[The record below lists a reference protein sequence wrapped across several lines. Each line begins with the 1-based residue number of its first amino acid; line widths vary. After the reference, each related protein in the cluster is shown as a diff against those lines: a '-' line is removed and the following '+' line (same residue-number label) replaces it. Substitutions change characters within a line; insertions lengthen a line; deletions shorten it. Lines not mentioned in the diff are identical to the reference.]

1 MLEFFKIAKSTY
13 FYTINTYSKI
23 DEDIELKDEISSIFK
38 ENKSRYGYRRIT
50 LELRNRGIIVNH
62 KRVKRLMSLLG
73 LYASIPTAK
82 YKSYKGDIGKKA
94 PNLLLIND
102 IDENGELI
110 NQTRDFT
117 TTSVN
122 QKWTTDVSEFH
133 ISEGKLYL
141 SPILDIHNREIIS
154 YSISKSSNFQQIK
167 EMLNIAF
174 EKYDDLEGLIFHS
187 DQGWQYQ
194 MHYYQ
199 SELQAR
205 GIKQSMSRKGN
216 CLDNSLAENFFG
228 LLKSELFYMKEYKTI
243 EELEKDITEYIDY
256 YNNKRIKS
264 KLKGMSPVQY
274 RTHSLE
280 VA

>member
-1 MLEFFKIAKSTY
+1 M
-13 FYTINTYSKI
+13 
-23 DEDIELKDEISSIFK
+23 SS
-38 ENKSRYGYRRIT
+38 
-50 LELRNRGIIVNH
+50 
-62 KRVKRLMSLLG
+62 LG
-73 LYASIPTAK
+73 LYASIPTSK

-154 YSISKSSNFQQIK
+154 YSISKSPNFQQIK

-194 MHYYQ
+194 MHHYQ
-199 SELQAR
+199 HELQSR

-216 CLDNSLAENFFG
+216 CLDNSPMENFFG
-228 LLKSELFYMKEYKTI
+228 IMKNEMFYGHEHDFNSL
-243 EELEKDITEYIDY
+243 EELEKAMVEYIEY
-256 YNNKRIKS
+256 YNKNRITT
-264 KLKGMSPVQY
+264 KLKGLSPLMYRQQSFNQLQY
-274 RTHSLE
+274 
-280 VA
+280 